1 MHEYGAISLIP
12 TAVVLALAIWTHR
25 TVESVIAGSI
35 VAFLITSQGQ
45 FLSSLSEAAL
55 TVMRDDDTGWVL
67 LVCGL
72 YGCFIAL
79 LVKGGGAQAFG
90 RLVSRH
96 VNSKRESLL
105 WTWALGL
112 VIFLDDYLNSLTVS
126 SSMKRVTDEHRT
138 SREMLSYVVDSTAAP
153 ICLIIPISTWA
164 VYFAGLLEKN
174 GIAEQGQGIQ
184 IFIQAIPYMFY
195 PLLAVL
201 IVPLVVIGIIP
212 LVGRLKLAEQ
222 RAELTGQVIPP
233 GSEHIDIEGDVA
245 EVAEGDN
252 GGSVLFFLPL
262 ASLIFFTVWFEID
275 VLMGVM
281 AGILTTLLQYFLM
294 GVLRPVEMFDTMM
307 DGLKTMIPVLTI
319 LVSVFIFVEA
329 NNAIGMSSYVISS
342 VSPYMS
348 AWSLP
353 VLTFMCM
360 AFISF
365 TTGSNWGVI
374 AIAIPVVFPL
384 AQEIGVS
391 VPVMAGALFSAS
403 GFGSHACFYSDS
415 TVLSAQGSGCA
426 PYDHAVSQFPYALLA
441 AGLSAIGYLI
451 VSL

>member
-1 MHEYGAISLIP
+1 
-12 TAVVLALAIWTHR
+12 
-25 TVESVIAGSI
+25 
-35 VAFLITSQGQ
+35 
-45 FLSSLSEAAL
+45 
-55 TVMRDDDTGWVL
+55 
-67 LVCGL
+67 
-72 YGCFIAL
+72 
-79 LVKGGGAQAFG
+79 
-90 RLVSRH
+90 
-96 VNSKRESLL
+96 
-105 WTWALGL
+105 
-112 VIFLDDYLNSLTVS
+112 
-126 SSMKRVTDEHRT
+126 
-138 SREMLSYVVDSTAAP
+138 
-153 ICLIIPISTWA
+153 
-164 VYFAGLLEKN
+164 YFAGLLEKN

-184 IFIQAIPYMFY
+184 VFIQAIPYMFY
-195 PLLAVL
+195 PLLAVI
-201 IVPLVVIGIIP
+201 IVPLVIVGIIP

-222 RAELTGQVIPP
+222 RAELTGQVIPA
-233 GSEHIDIEGDVA
+233 GSEHIDIEVGTEESAVGDS
-245 EVAEGDN
+245 
-252 GGSVLFFLPL
+252 GGTVLFFLPL

-329 NNAIGMSSYVISS
+329 NNAIGMSSYVINS

-353 VLTFMCM
+353 VLTFICM

-426 PYDHAVSQFPYALLA
+426 SYDHAASQFPYALLA
-441 AGLSAIGYLI
+441 AVLSAIGYLI
-451 VSL
+451 ISV

>member
-1 MHEYGAISLIP
+1 MYEYGAISLIP
-12 TAVVLALAIWTHR
+12 TAVVLLLAIWSHR

-35 VAFLITSQGQ
+35 VAFLITSHEQ
-45 FLSSLSEAAL
+45 FLYSLSQAAL
-55 TVMRDDDTGWVL
+55 SVMRDDATGWVL

-72 YGCFIAL
+72 YGSFIAL

-90 RLVSRH
+90 RLVSSH
-96 VNSKRESLL
+96 VNSKRASLL

-126 SSMKRVTDEHRT
+126 SSMKQVTDEHKT

-164 VYFAGLLEKN
+164 IYFASLLEKN
-174 GIAEQGQGIQ
+174 GVAEQGEGIDV
-184 IFIQAIPYMFY
+184 FIQSIPYMFY
-195 PLLAVL
+195 PLLAVV
-201 IVPLVVIGIIP
+201 IVPLVIVGIIP

-222 RAELTGQVIPP
+222 RAELTGQVVPS
-233 GSEHIDIEGDVA
+233 GSEHIDIENSVPSATD
-245 EVAEGDN
+245 ES
-252 GGSVLFFLPL
+252 GGSSLFFLPL
-262 ASLIFFTVWFEID
+262 ASLIFFTVWFDID
-275 VLMGVM
+275 VLVGVM
-281 AGILTTLLQYFLM
+281 AGILTTLLQYLFM
-294 GVLRPVEMFDTMM
+294 GVLRPVDMFDTMM

-329 NNAIGMSSYVISS
+329 NNAIGMSQYVIGS
-342 VSPYMS
+342 VAPYMS

-353 VLTFMCM
+353 VLTFVCM

-384 AQEIGVS
+384 ALELGVS

-426 PYDHAVSQFPYALLA
+426 SYDHAASQFPYALLA
-441 AGLSAIGYLI
+441 AGLSAVGYLVI
-451 VSL
+451 SV